1 MVELSGCPVAKSTTR
16 AAFLVKRILWPI
28 EILVQSRLL
37 GRRARVWSRRDA
49 GRPRGGSCKLK
60 SGLGKT
66 PRCVIARI
74 AGSRVYRRA
83 ATGKHPPGP
92 KAFSIIGS
100 LSVDGSQCFL
110 RCFSVRPVYSAFQ
123 RVEFSEVFSLPF
135 LHVFPPHTDFIHGTF
150 NRLGNSARP
159 ISEETRRSRIDRNA
173 ASFEISLAVGRKYK
187 KLEEAVVADKI

>member
-16 AAFLVKRILWPI
+16 AAFPVKRILWPI

-135 LHVFPPHTDFIHGTF
+135 LHFFLHTPILSTGLSIASVIP
-150 NRLGNSARP
+150 RVLSQRKLGDRGLIA
-159 ISEETRRSRIDRNA
+159 TRQ
-173 ASFEISLAVGRKYK
+173 ASK
-187 KLEEAVVADKI
+187 